1 MKQQLGIPGYE
12 RMLLPLLNAVN
23 DGQTHRVADLADAIG
38 DYFSIPKDVR
48 RDTRSD
54 GRTHLV
60 HRIEWA
66 RTYLKKA
73 GLVEYPD
80 VGLFKITAEGR
91 ALLNRQPSEKDFLLR
106 YRKLLA
112 LQNALSVRLGL

>member
-1 MKQQLGIPGYE
+1 MKEKLGIPGYE
-12 RMLLPLLNAVN
+12 RMLLPLLRAVN
-23 DGQTHRVADLADAIG
+23 DREAHRVGDLADAIG

-80 VGLFKITAEGR
+80 VGLFTITAEGR
-91 ALLNRQPSEKDFLLR
+91 ALLKGKPNEKDFLLK

-112 LQNALSVRLGL
+112 LQKALSVRLGL